1 VLDRRNELRAR
12 WETLSRNELEDAI
25 EAVRARGGARDSRL
39 ESMCL
44 VVGTCSGRDKS
55 IESETHLGWK
65 VGCCCC
71 LAVSCKAVKVKE
83 VKLLAGKWRPFLVLD
98 GDTVSRSTLTEGDRR
113 HIVNSEQQVA
123 FTIPL
128 EHSTHARVINTY
140 RRRTLR

>member
-1 VLDRRNELRAR
+1 
-12 WETLSRNELEDAI
+12 
-25 EAVRARGGARDSRL
+25 
-39 ESMCL
+39 M
-44 VVGTCSGRDKS
+44 
-55 IESETHLGWK
+55 
-65 VGCCCC
+65 
-71 LAVSCKAVKVKE
+71 KVKE
-83 VKLLAGKWRPFLVLD
+83 VKLLAGKWRSFLVLD